1 MIILNNVLAYAA
13 YGVAT
18 STSDHTKEA
27 CVDFFSSE
35 EIIDARDLLWGKCEN
50 GILPKMIKRQNTTT
64 KKGLLLTTSDIIEA
78 IQKLGDSGSM
88 PIFAVE
94 FSSLGRLPL
103 AKPSEKCPISLC
115 ERMAKLEARVGECE
129 SAMTETNCAIASMQ
143 SKISYASIAMQ
154 PAGPAPP
161 GQQRVTPRQRQ
172 VPMEST
178 SQNGLATGSNSEPR
192 DPSAAVRPKSHSNVM
207 QPPRGGGFH
216 PQARTSSVWSL
227 ESAASKSDA
236 PTEGFEFDAREKRRR
251 MRRRRSAIT
260 GKKKAD
266 ECRLK
271 GAPAPKRTR
280 DIFVYQ
286 VENSMIA
293 ADLEDYMKECGV
305 EPNGIK
311 KVSHPEAQFSSY
323 RVTVEASNLGT
334 VLRDDFWP
342 EYVCVRIFRGKLRED
357 ADAPRRNEND
367 PEETAVKDAPP
378 TSHNSQHGGH

>member
-1 MIILNNVLAYAA
+1 MGGDPPLTILNNVLAYAA
-13 YGVAT
+13 YGVTT

-35 EIIDARDLLWGKCEN
+35 EIIDARDLLWSKCEN
-50 GILPKMIKRQNTTT
+50 RALPKMIKRQNTTI

-78 IQKLGDSGSM
+78 IQKLDDRGSM

-129 SAMTETNCAIASMQ
+129 SAMTETNSVIASMQ
-143 SKISYASIAMQ
+143 TKLSYASIAMQ

-178 SQNGLATGSNSEPR
+178 SQNGFATGSNG
-192 DPSAAVRPKSHSNVM
+192 DKSHSNLM
-207 QPPRGGGFH
+207 QPPRGGGFR

-236 PTEGFEFDAREKRRR
+236 PTEGFEYDAREKRRR

-266 ECRLK
+266 ECSLK
-271 GAPAPKRTR
+271 
-280 DIFVYQ
+280 
-286 VENSMIA
+286 
-293 ADLEDYMKECGV
+293 
-305 EPNGIK
+305 
-311 KVSHPEAQFSSY
+311 
-323 RVTVEASNLGT
+323 
-334 VLRDDFWP
+334 
-342 EYVCVRIFRGKLRED
+342 
-357 ADAPRRNEND
+357 
-367 PEETAVKDAPP
+367 
-378 TSHNSQHGGH
+378 